1 MTTQYDNIKQYLNN
15 NGFELLTS
23 TETYVNDKNKNKY
36 KKFTFRCNNNHTS
49 EIAITSFNNKKSK
62 ITHIEELCS
71 ECVRLKNNEIKLKD
85 LQSKI
90 LHNNHI
96 ILSYENNKNITYKC
110 GNCNNINN
118 TTSVNLLR
126 PTSTKFCNKC
136 QNDKNKLLYK
146 DIKVRV
152 EKMGMKLLLIET
164 DYENNK
170 QLLPIVCVCGKEYQ
184 LKLHD
189 IERGR
194 QCIFCKNGKNEQ
206 ICREI
211 FEKLT
216 NKKFTNSRPKW
227 LKGLELDGFNE
238 ELKIAWEYNGKQ
250 HYLYV
255 PEFFHKNGIEE
266 FYGQQE
272 RDKKKVQLCIDNNVK
287 LLVIHYSLSK
297 DLVKLETYIK
307 NFLNE
312 L

>member
-23 TETYVNDKNKNKY
+23 TDTYVNDKSKY
-36 KKFTFRCNNNHTS
+36 KKFTFRCNKNHTK

-62 ITHIEELCS
+62 IKDIEELCS
-71 ECVRLKNNEIKLKD
+71 ECVRLKNNEIKLKE

-90 LHNNHI
+90 LNNHI

-118 TTSVNLLR
+118 TTSGNLLR
-126 PTSTKFCNKC
+126 DSSTKFCHKC
-136 QNDKNKLLYK
+136 QNDKYKLEYES
-146 DIKVRV
+146 IKTRV
-152 EKMGMKLLLIET
+152 ENMGISLILKESE
-164 DYENNK
+164 YQNNK
-170 QLLPIVCVCGKEYQ
+170 QLLPIICVCGKEYK

-216 NKKFTNSRPKW
+216 NKKFNNTRPKW
-227 LKGLELDGFNE
+227 LGGLELDGFNE
-238 ELKIAWEYNGKQ
+238 ELNIAWEYNGKQ
-250 HYLYV
+250 HYEYV
-255 PEFFHKNGIEE
+255 PEFFHKNGIKDFEC
-266 FYGQQE
+266 QQE
-272 RDKKKVQLCIDNNVK
+272 RDSKKQKLCIDNKVN
-287 LLVIHYSLSK
+287 LLVIHYSYSK
-297 DLVKLETYIK
+297 DLINLESYIK
-307 NFLNE
+307 NFLDN